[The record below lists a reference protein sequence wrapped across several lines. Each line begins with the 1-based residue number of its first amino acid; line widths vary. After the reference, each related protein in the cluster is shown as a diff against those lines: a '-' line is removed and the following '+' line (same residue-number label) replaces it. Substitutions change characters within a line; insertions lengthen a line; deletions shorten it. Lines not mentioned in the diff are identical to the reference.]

1 MANSVK
7 TAGSENGFTL
17 LEVVIAVAILSTS
30 LVALL
35 SAHNRALLM
44 EAEAV
49 KLTEVVTLAREEMER
64 LYLKPLP
71 EVGVSEL
78 RKRED
83 YPRYQW
89 RTEIKET
96 PFNGAWEVA
105 VRVFKAGDDDASDL
119 FTLKAYVRK

>member
-1 MANSVK
+1 MANGVK

-17 LEVVIAVAILSTS
+17 LEVVVAVAILSTS

-49 KLTEVVTLAREEMER
+49 RLTEIVSLAREEMER

-71 EVGVSEL
+71 EAGVSEL

-105 VRVFKAGDDDASDL
+105 VLVFEAGDDGASDL